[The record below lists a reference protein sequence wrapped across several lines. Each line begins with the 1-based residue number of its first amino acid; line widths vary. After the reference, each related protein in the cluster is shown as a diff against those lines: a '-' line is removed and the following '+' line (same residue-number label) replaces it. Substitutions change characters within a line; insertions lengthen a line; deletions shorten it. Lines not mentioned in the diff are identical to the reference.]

1 MSNVLK
7 TAAIVVGAVAL
18 AATGVGAVI
27 GSAAAAS
34 AIAGI
39 GVSVSTIASVASAAS
54 AALSLATGLTAKKPS
69 AEATGSQTTFSAD
82 PDAGVPLAIG
92 RTGTAGDIVMRR
104 GWDTRD
110 AGDNDRQ
117 AFTAVLSLG
126 PIAAIEG
133 QTVDR
138 VPVTY
143 SNTGAAIGAFAGF
156 MWSMTQLGALASPAL
171 AFGAG
176 AGTPPGVGADFKLS
190 GKAAATWTLRFDTK
204 AKLYQNGVPAP
215 MWTVRGALAYDPT
228 KDSTYPGGNGP
239 HRMADPADTAA
250 YDAAMA
256 TWEWTENPYLLGL
269 RWAHGY
275 WQRDVS
281 NPNSTYQRVM
291 GMGSPWRLIDVAA
304 FVEGRNI
311 AAANGW
317 TAGGMIYSRDE
328 KWATMKKILQ
338 AGMGE
343 PMPLGARISCL
354 VNAPKVSLATVTIQ
368 DVIGQA
374 RVATTQP
381 RRNRINTVT
390 PRYRLEENN
399 WQFLPGSP
407 ISIAEHIAE
416 DGGKRSKVLD
426 YPFIQ
431 NTKQIGTAVRY
442 DIENSRE
449 FGPITLPLKLF
460 WMGYKPGDCVTAD
473 LPEVGLNRQP
483 ILLLNRDLD
492 PAGGVTTFTARSE
505 TNAKHAFA
513 LGQAATPP
521 PTPGVTGPPLVPVP
535 AVDAWAISATSLI
548 SQAQTVP
555 ALVVT
560 GSVDASTGDAV
571 VIEYRPFVSGQAPNV
586 GWTSAGIWSV
596 GASRVEITSVRSGA
610 PYEVSVSY
618 QRNGVTGG
626 RRILGP
632 VVTSG
637 VAVDYGA
644 VVGPNRPENGAT
656 VGAPA
661 GTTIG
666 GVRQPDGSYV
676 GGKLA
681 AQILTDILTNAGNT
695 ADLSANIGAY
705 KLLIDGLARAPDG
718 RSLVEMVDQIGI
730 KTEQNDLF
738 IKNLQRLDPATGTAL
753 AMWSVG
759 ANGVVSAISQL
770 AGPAGSVVGIYSD
783 VFVLWDRN
791 GGGQPI
797 EVFRYGDGKL
807 RMYDVEVDT
816 LKAKSIDTPAL
827 ADYAIRRSYTAE
839 LANNVA
845 LPANDGGRVRY
856 LTLGV
861 TKQRADSSIRLECN
875 MAPRPGRDYAGY
887 FVFGRTTDGVDTV
900 MDTKWYWVPSCVIN
914 GFRSV
919 RIPFYYGR
927 AFAGLPVGSHSFWID
942 FVAYGGGN
950 DQGYMEAGSNFYVEE
965 IKV

>member
-1 MSNVLK
+1 
-7 TAAIVVGAVAL
+7 
-18 AATGVGAVI
+18 
-27 GSAAAAS
+27 
-34 AIAGI
+34 
-39 GVSVSTIASVASAAS
+39 
-54 AALSLATGLTAKKPS
+54 
-69 AEATGSQTTFSAD
+69 
-82 PDAGVPLAIG
+82 
-92 RTGTAGDIVMRR
+92 MRR

-117 AFTAVLSLG
+117 AFVAVLSLG

-138 VPVTY
+138 NPVNYTA
-143 SNTGAAIGAFAGF
+143 TGAAIGAFAGF

-204 AKLYQNGVPAP
+204 AKQYQNGVPAP

-250 YDAAMA
+250 YDAAVA

-281 NPNSTYQRVM
+281 NPASTYQRVM

-368 DVIGQA
+368 DVIGSA

-431 NTKQIGTAVRY
+431 ITKQIGTAVRY

-505 TNAKHAFA
+505 TTAKHAFA
-513 LGQAATPP
+513 LGQVATPP
-521 PTPGVTGPPLVPVP
+521 PTPGVSGPPLVPVP
-535 AVDAWAISATSLI
+535 SNTAWAITALSLV
-548 SQAQTVP
+548 SQAQTIP

-560 GSVDASTGDAV
+560 GAVDAGTADAV
-571 VIEYRPFVSGQAPNV
+571 LIEYRPFVSGQPLGA
-586 GWTSAGIWSV
+586 GWTSAGTWSV
-596 GASRVEITSVRSGA
+596 GATRAEITSVRSGVA
-610 PYEVSVSY
+610 YEVGISY
-618 QRNGVTGG
+618 QRNGIPGA
-626 RRILGP
+626 RRIIGP
-632 VVTSG
+632 VVTAG
-637 VAVDYGA
+637 TALDFDAVT
-644 VVGPNRPENGAT
+644 GPNRPENKATNSALPSSPIGPDRTVAEVLSSLDVNVLAILAQALRQDQLLEVFDQRTLIEGQPVGTKFLAFRDQASDPVTGFARAVDFSSVFAKAKDGTGWTMNLQAVKAGNATFSDVLAGYNTKIGALRAD
-656 VGAPA
+656 VGDLGNVT
-661 GTTIG
+661 GT
-666 GVRQPDGSYV
+666 
-676 GGKLA
+676 LA
-681 AQILTDILTNAGNT
+681 QNLSQVSALAGNT
-695 ADLSANIGAY
+695 SAKVTTLNQAFASPSGLGFAKALTTVDVNGRIAGYSATSDGKEGVFHIVADRFLVS
-705 KLLIDGLARAPDG
+705 DPDDPDG
-718 RSLVEMVDQIGI
+718 AVAPLSVVNKIVHAKNFEADIVTYGALVDKFAGSRQ
-730 KTEQNDLF
+730 L
-738 IKNLQRLDPATGTAL
+738 LDPAGGFQEL
-753 AMWSVG
+753 PGGFIVQWGRYRQQIGSE
-759 ANGVVSAISQL
+759 VSF
-770 AGPAGSVVGIYSD
+770 SVVFPKPFPNA
-783 VFVLWDRN
+783 V
-791 GGGQPI
+791 
-797 EVFRYGDGKL
+797 
-807 RMYDVEVDT
+807 
-816 LKAKSIDTPAL
+816 
-827 ADYAIRRSYTAE
+827 
-839 LANNVA
+839 
-845 LPANDGGRVRY
+845 
-856 LTLGV
+856 
-861 TKQRADSSIRLECN
+861 
-875 MAPRPGRDYAGY
+875 MA
-887 FVFGRTTDGVDTV
+887 V
-900 MDTKWYWVPSCVIN
+900 
-914 GFRSV
+914 
-919 RIPFYYGR
+919 
-927 AFAGLPVGSHSFWID
+927 LPVGYIAVASDTRDLWLQNLGEPSVNGASFYTQAANTNDRKIDGFDWI
-942 FVAYGGGN
+942 ALG
-950 DQGYMEAGSNFYVEE
+950 
-965 IKV
+965 K

>member
-1 MSNVLK
+1 M
-7 TAAIVVGAVAL
+7 
-18 AATGVGAVI
+18 
-27 GSAAAAS
+27 
-34 AIAGI
+34 
-39 GVSVSTIASVASAAS
+39 
-54 AALSLATGLTAKKPS
+54 
-69 AEATGSQTTFSAD
+69 
-82 PDAGVPLAIG
+82 PLAIG

-117 AFTAVLSLG
+117 AFVAVLSLG

-138 VPVTY
+138 NPVSY
-143 SNTGAAIGAFAGF
+143 SSTGAAIGAFAGF

-204 AKLYQNGVPAP
+204 AKQYQNGVPAP

-228 KDSTYPGGNGP
+228 KDSTYPGGSGP

-291 GMGSPWRLIDVAA
+291 GLGSPWRLIDVAA

-317 TAGGMIYSRDE
+317 TCGGMIYSRDE

-343 PMPLGARISCL
+343 PMPLGARISCI
-354 VNAPKVSLATVTIQ
+354 VNAPKVSLATVTFQ
-368 DVIGQA
+368 DVIGEA
-374 RVATTQP
+374 RVSATQP

-407 ISIAEHIAE
+407 ITVPEHVAE

-426 YPFIQ
+426 YPLIQ
-431 NTKQIGTAVRY
+431 NTKQVGTAVRY
-442 DIENSRE
+442 DIENARE

-473 LPEVGLNRQP
+473 LPEVGLNKQT

-492 PAGGVTTFTARSE
+492 PPTGVVTFTARSE

-513 LGQAATPP
+513 LGQTATPP
-521 PTPGVTGPPLVPVP
+521 PTPGVTGQPLVPVP
-535 AVDAWAISATSLI
+535 AVDAWAITATSII

-560 GSVDASTGDAV
+560 GTVDAGTADAV
-571 VIEYRPFVSGQAPNV
+571 VIEYRPFVSGQAANV
-586 GWTSAGIWSV
+586 GWSSAGIWSV
-596 GASRVEITSVRSGA
+596 GANRVEITSVRSGA
-610 PYEVSVSY
+610 AYEVSVSY

-626 RRILGP
+626 RRIIGP
-632 VVTSG
+632 VVTAG
-637 VAVDYGA
+637 VAVDYDA
-644 VVGPNRPENGAT
+644 VVGPNRPQNGAT
-656 VGAPA
+656 VGAPTGTQVGGRKAEDVVADLNQNIINVANEMVVNGTWRGDTDKIIFIDGKPVRQVVEQQGVTAEGHTLFITKLQEVDSSTGLAKFMMAGNADGAIVGIQGVAGGGINQLSMVAERFLFVDTNGGNAIVAMSYDTTDKTWRLGAVEATRIKADTIVTRHLVSSSISQTRVAPVGTSVSIARNATATVATVSMTKQEPDSVMKVTFFGMFQSDDDIQMTCSVDVDGATVYPA
-661 GTTIG
+661 GTINNVFDSTQSKAQSTITPF
-666 GVRQPDGSYV
+666 VYIS
-676 GGKLA
+676 
-681 AQILTDILTNAGNT
+681 
-695 ADLSANIGAY
+695 DL
-705 KLLIDGLARAPDG
+705 
-718 RSLVEMVDQIGI
+718 
-730 KTEQNDLF
+730 
-738 IKNLQRLDPATGTAL
+738 
-753 AMWSVG
+753 
-759 ANGVVSAISQL
+759 
-770 AGPAGSVVGIYSD
+770 PAGDHTFKFNVT
-783 VFVLWDRN
+783 N
-791 GGGQPI
+791 Q
-797 EVFRYGDGKL
+797 
-807 RMYDVEVDT
+807 EVDN
-816 LKAKSIDTPAL
+816 IAL
-827 ADYAIRRSYTAE
+827 I
-839 LANNVA
+839 V
-845 LPANDGGRVRY
+845 
-856 LTLGV
+856 
-861 TKQRADSSIRLECN
+861 K
-875 MAPRPGRDYAGY
+875 
-887 FVFGRTTDGVDTV
+887 
-900 MDTKWYWVPSCVIN
+900 
-914 GFRSV
+914 
-919 RIPFYYGR
+919 
-927 AFAGLPVGSHSFWID
+927 
-942 FVAYGGGN
+942 
-950 DQGYMEAGSNFYVEE
+950 AGSAMEVLEQ
-965 IKV
+965 KRPLL